1 MIKTNSNG
9 EFLLNPENVN
19 VVHPLDIQSTINTLL
34 VRMLRSMLTYE
45 CWSQNRCST
54 PIAFVNAEHP
64 CDVPASHIRT
74 LEYGRKVGEAIIPR
88 EYRFV
93 PEPFYQPVFIPQRS
107 TTPLPLNDPESED
120 DMAALFIQ
128 QKGGHF
134 ETKQRII
141 PRIPELGPIP
151 IIYSVVQSNEN
162 KTLVDNASLPTK
174 DTCNMSFWELLV
186 REMNE
191 ASPQLHPCL
200 DPSNYTDYGEAK
212 PKIRKSTK
220 KRIGLKR
227 GLNYGQ
233 KRCKTA
239 TVEVNSEEQET
250 VSNVFH
256 DRNVDEQFRMMYTHN
271 SEHQITNT
279 TEYSSQTSMH
289 LNSMMFKSPLLQPP
303 ASYYCVPGFVMPT
316 EYTRLNV
323 RFFGKA
329 RRWMKVSE
337 KSVWVPKIMSTQRL
351 CEFIFSVHFRK
362 LGAVRSEMELVLD
375 LRCVRHGAMVVFGN
389 EKYSCLHP
397 EGMNENEVHSQSALL
412 LLEDSAGTILSHHSG
427 SGSSPA
433 PFRLEATHNRYLH
446 RLCDGLITIHT
457 VATGLLDAT

>member
-1 MIKTNSNG
+1 MTRQ
-9 EFLLNPENVN
+9 LP
-19 VVHPLDIQSTINTLL
+19 T
-34 VRMLRSMLTYE
+34 LTYE

-303 ASYYCVPGFVMPT
+303 ASYYWPGHPQMYQYQSQMQQCTSSVSQSSPLLPPPPPLLSNCTPQSFQSYYNNLMT

-389 EKYSCLHP
+389 ESEISIISRK
-397 EGMNENEVHSQSALL
+397 
-412 LLEDSAGTILSHHSG
+412 
-427 SGSSPA
+427 
-433 PFRLEATHNRYLH
+433 
-446 RLCDGLITIHT
+446 
-457 VATGLLDAT
+457 DATPLNISLLSCVSVANKTESMLRRLKPGVYHYFSVWKQRITGTFTVFVTA